1 MREAIEY
8 SNILYFAIKDV
19 IVILVALSATRNQK
33 CEQGKLSAES
43 LMKLEI
49 YIMCLALELVIVKW
63 KRCADVCL
71 ENGQRRTS

>member
-19 IVILVALSATRNQK
+19 IVILVALTATRNQK

-43 LMKLEI
+43 PMKLEI
-49 YIMCLALELVIVKW
+49 CIMYLV
-63 KRCADVCL
+63 L
-71 ENGQRRTS
+71 